1 MEPPVTIR
9 GAVAED
15 ARPIAA
21 VHVQAWREAYAGL
34 LPDEMLAGLSVDS
47 RAAAWARSLAAPAGA
62 MTLVAEVG
70 GKVVGFGDAGAQR
83 DADLRARGFDG
94 EIRALY
100 VLADSQRRG
109 LGRRLVRDL
118 ALGLIAQG
126 RQAAAL
132 WVLRENRRARAFYEA
147 LGGAECGARQEL
159 RPQAALDEVAYGWRD
174 LQPLGAPGVI
184 RP

>member
-118 ALGLIAQG
+118 ALGLIAQ
-126 RQAAAL
+126 AA
-132 WVLRENRRARAFYEA
+132 RRPRCGCCART
-147 LGGAECGARQEL
+147 GGPEPSTRPLAARNAAPARSFAP
-159 RPQAALDEVAYGWRD
+159 RPRWTKWLTAGETSNPSVRRG
-174 LQPLGAPGVI
+174 
-184 RP
+184 